1 MVLGDALQRVS
12 FLEPFGTPYV
22 VWPSPFSR
30 TQRRGATPP
39 RTPVTQMGHGQGVRM
54 YYSWRLTPPA
64 LVRIEPSPESVP
76 DLADPPSP
84 PRRRCGLDRQGWIE
98 ALAGLVIA
106 LIALLTSYDHIALLA
121 AELAALAE
129 EPS

>member
-1 MVLGDALQRVS
+1 
-12 FLEPFGTPYV
+12 
-22 VWPSPFSR
+22 
-30 TQRRGATPP
+30 
-39 RTPVTQMGHGQGVRM
+39 MGHGQGVRM

-64 LVRIEPSPESVP
+64 LVRIEPSPESAP
-76 DLADPPSP
+76 DLAPS
-84 PRRRCGLDRQGWIE
+84 RSRGLDRQGWIQ
-98 ALAGLVIA
+98 ALGGLLIA